1 MKRRLLIIAICLL
14 LGAVV
19 NVAVAWGCATWSALE
34 VVSVSLQE
42 PTKTE
47 QHWWRQIY
55 PTRAAPEALLARQS
69 SGFGC
74 DSQSILGDRGGQAVF
89 RVDSASFTTV
99 NFNVNAKFDR
109 VTTLRSGWPWRSGAG
124 ERWDL
129 GFSLITPIPTLGYRV
144 TMWRD
149 ADLHSFAW
157 SFDRPEWL
165 GSSSFRI
172 LPLRPVWPGFAV
184 NTLFYAA
191 LLWSLICSPFAL
203 RRFLRLRIDW
213 CGSNTIHFDVAP
225 DQDIGF
231 DCGSSLTGWR
241 SLLVLVYLFF
251 LPNKYLW
258 IQPSSRCP
266 RCGYQLRSDF
276 SQGCPECGWRREANP

>member
-1 MKRRLLIIAICLL
+1 MYRVRVRAAQARGDDMKRHLLIIAICLL

-47 QHWWRQIY
+47 QRWWRQIY

-89 RVDSASFTTV
+89 RVDFAGPSTV
-99 NFNVNAKFDR
+99 NFDPNTKFDR

-129 GFSLITPIPTLGYRV
+129 GFSLMTPIPQLGYRV

-149 ADLHSFAW
+149 ADLHSFAL

-203 RRFLRLRIDW
+203 RRFLRLRRGL
-213 CGSNTIHFDVAP
+213 CPKCAYPMGE
-225 DQDIGF
+225 
-231 DCGSSLTGWR
+231 SSVCT
-241 SLLVLVYLFF
+241 
-251 LPNKYLW
+251 
-258 IQPSSRCP
+258 
-266 RCGYQLRSDF
+266 
-276 SQGCPECGWRREANP
+276 ECGGALAGRA